1 MKTKISLSNMN
12 IMVLSEYALF
22 SDNENQTW
30 QWPWGSIDMAKP
42 LYPWKISNSIMNE
55 LSLEYSLSWIASLF
69 GPKASQELWI
79 TCHKWDQ
86 FIIVTLLTEFREVRA
101 KHDFF
106 TMCQTPSLSCQVTL
120 QPLNRFPLDA
130 AIIFSDILVIPQ
142 ALGMEVEM
150 RPGEVRLA
158 Y

>member
-1 MKTKISLSNMN
+1 MSRDKVINVDVSLS
-12 IMVLSEYALF
+12 
-22 SDNENQTW
+22 
-30 QWPWGSIDMAKP
+30 
-42 LYPWKISNSIMNE
+42 
-55 LSLEYSLSWIASLF
+55 
-69 GPKASQELWI
+69 
-79 TCHKWDQ
+79 
-86 FIIVTLLTEFREVRA
+86 EFREVRA

-150 RPGEVRLA
+150 RPGEVRCAEGKVLLL
-158 Y
+158 